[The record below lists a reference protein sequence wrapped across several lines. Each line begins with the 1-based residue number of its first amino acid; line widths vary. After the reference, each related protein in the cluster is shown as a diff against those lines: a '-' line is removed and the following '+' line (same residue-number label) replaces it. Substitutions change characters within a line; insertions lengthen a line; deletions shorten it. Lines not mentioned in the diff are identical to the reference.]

1 MDPVSEKIKLVFATN
16 NPNKI
21 KEIKELIPGE
31 IELLSL
37 EQIGCTEDI
46 PETSNT
52 IEGNALQKVNYIKD
66 KYGLDC
72 FADDTGLE
80 VEALSGAPGVY
91 SARYAGEDKN
101 SAANMEKLLRELEDK
116 TNRNARFKTV
126 IALDLQGERR
136 TFTGICSG
144 SITTEPKGEKGFGYD
159 PVFQPEGYNKS
170 FAEME
175 LSEKTKLSHRGI
187 ATRQLVEFLTEKRL

>member
-1 MDPVSEKIKLVFATN
+1 MDPASENIKLVFATN

-21 KEIKELIPGE
+21 KEIQALIPSD

-52 IEGNALQKVNYIKD
+52 IEGNALQKVNYVRD
-66 KYGLDC
+66 KYGFDC

-80 VEALSGAPGVY
+80 VEALHGAPGVH
-91 SARYAGEDKN
+91 SARYAGEEKN
-101 SAANMEKLLRELEDK
+101 SEANVQKLLKELKDE
-116 TNRNARFKTV
+116 TNRSARFKTV
-126 IALDLQGERR
+126 IALDLQGDRR

-144 SITTEPKGEKGFGYD
+144 SIISETRGEKGFGYD
-159 PVFQPEGYNKS
+159 PVFQPEGYERT

-175 LSEKTKLSHRGI
+175 LSEKTELSHRGI
-187 ATRQLVEFLTEKRL
+187 ATRQLVEYLSKKRL